1 MYHHLLELGVGL
13 RQFCDWAAILH
24 ACKNEID
31 HDAIRKHLK
40 ILGLERAYC
49 ACGGIIIDYLGL
61 PEDEF
66 TYELVSSDKRYTM
79 RILDVV
85 MYRGNMG
92 HYNLKGGH
100 QGLWH
105 NLEATGIKII
115 HFLKFMPLAPAFSW
129 NWLVVELKRKI
140 TRKLK

>member
-1 MYHHLLELGVGL
+1 M
-13 RQFCDWAAILH
+13 
-24 ACKNEID
+24 
-31 HDAIRKHLK
+31 
-40 ILGLERAYC
+40 
-49 ACGGIIIDYLGL
+49 
-61 PEDEF
+61 
-66 TYELVSSDKRYTM
+66 
-79 RILDVV
+79 V

-92 HYNLKGGH
+92 HYNLKGGY

-129 NWLVVELKRKI
+129 NWLVAELKRKI

>member
-1 MYHHLLELGVGL
+1 
-13 RQFCDWAAILH
+13 LH

-61 PEDEF
+61 PKDEF

-85 MYRGNMG
+85 MYRG
-92 HYNLKGGH
+92 
-100 QGLWH
+100 
-105 NLEATGIKII
+105 
-115 HFLKFMPLAPAFSW
+115 
-129 NWLVVELKRKI
+129 
-140 TRKLK
+140 